1 MNEDKNYDFIVGFT
15 IFMKSGYKTMHR
27 HFSSLERAQR
37 FANNVNIKDNHKI
50 YVDYDLYQKEKEKN
64 KALEYIENK
73 LMPLAE
79 CGYWNYKNHTC
90 THTCRGCD
98 SLHENNRRT
107 DTGILIDKDR
117 YCRLYEDGDFEEDTK
132 MVSVNDL
139 IARHWK
145 GSNNGK

>member
-1 MNEDKNYDFIVGFT
+1 MSEDEIIEIVKNEITNTYAEGKAIALQG
-15 IFMKSGYKTMHR
+15 
-27 HFSSLERAQR
+27 LL
-37 FANNVNIKDNHKI
+37 
-50 YVDYDLYQKEKEKN
+50 DLYQKEKEKN

-90 THTCRGCD
+90 THTCGGCD
-98 SLHENNRRT
+98 RLHENNRRT

-117 YCRLYEDGDFEEDTK
+117 YCRLYEDGDFEENTK

-139 IARHWK
+139 IVRHWK
-145 GSNNGK
+145 GSNNGKQM

>member
-1 MNEDKNYDFIVGFT
+1 
-15 IFMKSGYKTMHR
+15 MKSK
-27 HFSSLERAQR
+27 EEIIK
-37 FANNVNIKDNHKI
+37 NIKSFINAIEI
-50 YVDYDLYQKEKEKN
+50 YGTIDYKCIPNLYEPVVGLLDLYQKEKEKN

-117 YCRLYEDGDFEEDTK
+117 YCRLYEDGDFKEDTK

-145 GSNNGK
+145 GSNNGKQM